1 MNFENSGANEDI
13 KNLINFASG
22 VITARER
29 VHLQMS
35 DHRMGVFRQEAI
47 NELPGLSIGGI
58 EDEWLRIKR
67 LKITEPNAPPEY
79 LLEFIRQQKAW
90 DPNHPPALEAAIA
103 KTVTIDEASE
113 LMAANLLFSED
124 VFPIETLEGDAD
136 ELNINI
142 ILHSSKLIEMQGDF
156 EQWLND
162 VWKVWAQQ
170 EKPRRQS
177 IKLYDTL
184 FQIYAST
191 HTAANLP
198 PEIVWGFG
206 VARTRR
212 DGKAIDMPIVEQEV
226 EIAVETG
233 GDIVLIQRDRPLTLN
248 LKPFLEL
255 EFTNS
260 ARLQSTLGD
269 LLNTIESGDIDVT
282 PSDFDVLTPILETA
296 ANELDAKGQILE
308 MNDLKDFPGEI
319 NDELKIT
326 QSWSIYCRP
335 RSSAARVT
343 DLSKLHKAVD
353 ERSVPPACLKGYV
366 APEPDKLT
374 PDDDFGLDTA
384 ILQSKPTISSDNEV
398 GMSYGDRST
407 PGNEQKNSASEYT
420 YFFPL
425 PYNEDQASIID
436 TLEGRTGPAANVV
449 SVTGPPGTGKSHTI
463 ANILA
468 HSMAKGQ
475 RVLVTARTAEAISVV
490 RDKLPK
496 NLQNLVIA
504 STGTDRDSIE
514 ALKTAVTQLAEDVV
528 TLDTTKAK
536 NTRIKLEEDIVK
548 CDNIIKELD
557 LELSEIARVNLEQLE
572 FNNTKYTPMELMTV
586 LKEHCHD
593 FGWFSD
599 RPKGLPDRRIEEIV
613 EELKSSL
620 PSLAPDLSLLGTNLP
635 TIDDIPT
642 VEDLLKAHESELS
655 GHSQPKYSRDDFP
668 PMAVDSAAA
677 IQNATNLL
685 DLSTQADSKILS
697 LSVDAK
703 NLFEGSLLDPNAP
716 KIFDGLI
723 KYIRSLGITEKHF
736 EVSFP
741 KYEPLTDLQAATVRG
756 RAGQNPAP
764 GLFNRSFKRSVGEM
778 RISGNPPVTPQDWE
792 YIKTVIDI
800 ELDEQ
805 NIAGMIAELPN
816 GLSFMKRARRGWD
829 IAKLL
834 NILAKDLQDVIE
846 VHQKLAKIHELSRTL
861 FPVGLD
867 LKAIRSG
874 DLKTLIPALRSN
886 LPAEIATSTVKED
899 LKKLGEQSSHQFF
912 TRIGELSAAL
922 GDPDTDPRDIVTER
936 GELTAEMDRLLDVN
950 TKLTR
955 VSAIFDELKQQNC
968 SEWVEKIE
976 LSPSDVETAIPNDWI
991 EAWTWAYH
999 TGKLEVIVQQGNGD
1013 EQRRKKSDLIKRRER
1028 LMEELIKVRTMLGL
1042 HQRMTSSVQRAMQA
1056 FTQAVSRL
1064 GRGTGQ
1070 TAPRFRLAAQRE
1082 AQKVATVAPV
1092 WVMPEYR
1099 IAEQLPP
1106 DIEAFDL
1113 VILDEASQSD
1123 ITAIAALARGKQVL
1137 IVGDEEQVSPTNVGI
1152 PKQKIDAL
1160 RAQFLSNLPNADLID
1175 ENTSIFEITLRM
1187 FPQHHLILKE
1197 HFRCAPPIIQF
1208 STQFYNNRLVPIR
1221 VPRASERF
1229 DPPLVDVYIEEAT
1242 RKGKTNLDEAN
1253 FIVDEIHKII
1263 TDPAHND
1270 RDIGVVSLIGQEQ
1283 ANLIENLLLEHE
1295 GIGPEV
1301 MRERNIICGDA
1312 RTLQGQERSVI
1323 FLSMVATPSSVIA
1336 QTKRE
1341 IQQRYNVAMSRGKDR
1356 VYLVRSV
1363 ALSDIKSTDIKSKLL
1378 KHFEDP
1384 MPEGRKIMG
1393 NDALELCDSGFEK
1406 EVLSKLLD
1414 AGYRAKPQV
1423 EAGAYRIDIVVE
1435 GNEDR
1440 RLAIELDGDAYHGP
1454 DKWADDMRRQSILER
1469 AGWVFWRV
1477 FGSQWQQDKEYWW
1490 NHLIQTLEAMDITP
1504 IGSEGINGAFVG
1516 YVTVSRP
1523 EAVEIYPTKSL
1534 MDTNEEELPV
1544 SLNVAS
1550 EKIEMT
1556 ENVSQ
1561 LSPNTSL
1568 QTTAQT
1574 AFKGNI
1580 PSTTEIEQ
1588 ETSDIEITEDSCVIL
1603 EMEDGTKRTFI
1614 IVQSDPDPEN
1624 GKILPTSPLGEALLG
1639 NFKGDV
1645 VEYEVGEHVRQAEV
1659 LEVTVSQQ

>member
-1 MNFENSGANEDI
+1 MNFEHSEVNEDI
-13 KNLINFASG
+13 KNLLNFASG

-35 DHRMGVFRQEAI
+35 DHRMGVFRQETI
-47 NELPGLSIGGI
+47 SGLTGLSIGGI

-67 LKITEPNAPPEY
+67 QKITEPNKPSEY
-79 LLEFIRQQKAW
+79 ILEFIKPQKAW
-90 DPNHPPALEAAIA
+90 DPTYPPALEAAIA

-113 LMAANLLFSED
+113 LMAANLLFSKDIFPNEASEED
-124 VFPIETLEGDAD
+124 TD
-136 ELNINI
+136 ELNVNI
-142 ILHSSKLIEMQGDF
+142 VLHSSNLIEMQNEF
-156 EQWLND
+156 EQWLNN
-162 VWKVWAQQ
+162 VWKVWAQE

-206 VARTRR
+206 VARTKR
-212 DGKAIDMPIVEQEV
+212 DGKTIDMPVVEQEV
-226 EIAVETG
+226 EIVVETD

-260 ARLQSTLGD
+260 ARLQSSLGN
-269 LLNTIESGDIDVT
+269 LLNIIESGDIDVT

-308 MNDLKDFPGEI
+308 INDVKDFPDGI

-326 QSWSIYCRP
+326 KSWSIYCRP

-353 ERSVPPACLKGYV
+353 ERIMPPECLKGYV
-366 APEPDKLT
+366 APEPDELT
-374 PDDDFGLDTA
+374 TGDAFGLDTA
-384 ILQSKPTISSDNEV
+384 ILQSTPTRSSDTEV
-398 GMSYGDRST
+398 GMSYEGRST
-407 PGNEQKNSASEYT
+407 PSNEQKNAAKEYT

-436 TLEGRTGPAANVV
+436 TIEGRNRAVANVV

-468 HSMAKGQ
+468 HCMAKGQ

-490 RDKLPK
+490 KDKLPE

-536 NTRIKLEEDIVK
+536 ERRIELEEDIVR
-548 CDNIIKELD
+548 CDDEIRELD
-557 LELSEIARVNLEQLE
+557 LNLSKIARANLERIE

-586 LKEHCHD
+586 LKKQEPD
-593 FGWFSD
+593 SSWFSD
-599 RPKGLPDRRIEEIV
+599 RPNVLPDRKIIELV
-613 EELKSSL
+613 EELKKRL
-620 PSLAPDLSLLGTNLP
+620 PSLAPDFNLLEIKLP
-635 TIDDIPT
+635 TIESIPT

-655 GHSQPKYSRDDFP
+655 KHSQQKYSSDDFP

-677 IQNATNLL
+677 KQNAASLL
-685 DLSTQADSKILS
+685 DLSELADSKVLS
-697 LSVDAK
+697 LSVDAR

-723 KYIRSLGITEKHF
+723 KYIRNLGITDEHF

-741 KYEPLTDLQAATVRG
+741 KYEPLTDLQAAAVRG

-764 GLFNRSFKRSVGEM
+764 GLFNRSFKRSVGEI
-778 RISGNPPVTPQDWE
+778 RISGNTPVTPQDWE

-805 NIAGMIAELPN
+805 KIAGMISELPS

-846 VHQKLAKIHELSRTL
+846 VHQQLAKIQELARTL

-867 LKAIRSG
+867 LTAIRSG

-886 LPAEIATSTVKED
+886 LPADNVTSSVKED
-899 LKKLGEQSSHQFF
+899 LKKLGEQSPHQFF

-922 GDPDTDPRDIVTER
+922 GDPVTDPRDIVTER
-936 GELTAEMDRLLDVN
+936 GELTAEMDRLIDVS

-955 VSAIFDELKQQNC
+955 VAAIFDELKQQNC
-968 SEWVEKIE
+968 SEWIEKIK
-976 LSPSDVETAIPNDWI
+976 LSPSDVETVISNNWI

-999 TGKLEVIVQQGNGD
+999 TRKLEAIVQQGNGD
-1013 EQRRKKSDLIKRRER
+1013 EQRIKKSNLIKRRER
-1028 LMEELIKVRTMLGL
+1028 LMEDLIKVRTMLGL

-1070 TAPRFRLAAQRE
+1070 TAPRFRQAAQRE

-1263 TDPAHND
+1263 TDPTHNQ

-1283 ANLIENLLLEHE
+1283 ANLIENLLLKHE

-1301 MRERNIICGDA
+1301 MRKRNIICGDA

-1406 EVLSKLLD
+1406 EVLTRLLD

-1504 IGSEGINGAFVG
+1504 IGSEGINGAFVE
-1516 YVTVSRP
+1516 YITVSRS
-1523 EAVEIYPTKSL
+1523 ETVEIFPTKPL
-1534 MDTNEEELPV
+1534 TNEKELPV
-1544 SLNVAS
+1544 SLNLAS
-1550 EKIEMT
+1550 EKIERT
-1556 ENVSQ
+1556 ENAPQ

-1568 QTTAQT
+1568 QTTPRT
-1574 AFKGNI
+1574 ALKGNI
-1580 PSTTEIEQ
+1580 SSTTEIE
-1588 ETSDIEITEDSCVIL
+1588 EEISDIEITEDSCVIL
-1603 EMEDGTKRTFI
+1603 EMEDGTKRTFV

-1659 LEVTVSQQ
+1659 LEVTVS